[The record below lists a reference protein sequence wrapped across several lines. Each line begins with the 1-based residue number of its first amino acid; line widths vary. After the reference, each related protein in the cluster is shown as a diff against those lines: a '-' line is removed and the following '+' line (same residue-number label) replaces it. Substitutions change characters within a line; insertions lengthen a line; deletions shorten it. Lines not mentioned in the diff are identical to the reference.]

1 MQQFAILF
9 LKNTTKILQ
18 IVGLSYIFHE
28 LCIKRRVW
36 PEMAARASLHKRCQL
51 EITFNRL
58 LCYLF
63 LSMTSLALWNTLMS
77 SLCMNVMI
85 AFAAFSDTRF
95 GIRSGE

>member
-9 LKNTTKILQ
+9 SKNTTKILQ
-18 IVGLSYIFHE
+18 IIVLSYIFHV
-28 LCIKRRVW
+28 LRMKRRVW
-36 PEMAARASLHKRCQL
+36 PETAARASLHKSCQL

-58 LCYLF
+58 LCYLS

-77 SLCMNVMI
+77 SLCMNVMM
-85 AFAAFSDTRF
+85 AFAAFSDTRL